1 MPSKKIESGLLQRSF
16 ALDSREVDAD
26 SRTIELAFSSETRD
40 VERWFGTEILDH
52 SPSAIRLGR
61 LKNGGPLLLDH
72 DHRDLVGVVEGVEI
86 GTDRMGRAKVR
97 FGRSGKA
104 DEVFTDV
111 QDGIRRHVS
120 VGYRVH
126 KMILESRSD
135 DGDEVY
141 RVTDWEP
148 YEISLVSVPADPS
161 VGIGRTAGE
170 TFPIQIED
178 ESMTKQVE
186 QSGAPEETRAAESV
200 NIDAIQRE
208 ANERA
213 NARVSEMLAI
223 GQMSARFGG
232 IDLAQRFIKDSK
244 SPEQLRAA
252 ILERLPKHEDIGSG
266 SAAPATKLD
275 LSSKEVQRYS
285 LMKAIRAADK
295 MDWKGAEFELECS
308 QAIAD
313 ELGREARGFF
323 VPLDIQQRSSSD
335 FTMTKTTTDELVGTD
350 HLAQSFIEFL
360 RPNAV
365 VMRLGATMLTGLVGD
380 VDIPAQ
386 AGTATFYW
394 LADDG
399 DVTDSQVDM
408 RTVSLSPKTVAGS
421 VPMSRRLLKQSAPSV
436 EMLIQRDL
444 AVGAGLAID
453 LAAIQGSASNN
464 QPRGIVN
471 VSGVNTQSVAATSGV
486 PTWAELVGFE
496 SEVASDN
503 ALTGNLAYVTTSP
516 IVGGLKTT
524 SKDSGSGLFLME
536 GGQANGYPVAVRNG
550 ITAKRIVFGNWSDV
564 LIGMWGVLDV
574 MPDRA
579 AKAASGG
586 LVLRVFQDIDV
597 AVRHAESFCINAS

>member
-1 MPSKKIESGLLQRSF
+1 MSNAGS
-16 ALDSREVDAD
+16 
-26 SRTIELAFSSETRD
+26 
-40 VERWFGTEILDH
+40 
-52 SPSAIRLGR
+52 
-61 LKNGGPLLLDH
+61 
-72 DHRDLVGVVEGVEI
+72 
-86 GTDRMGRAKVR
+86 
-97 FGRSGKA
+97 
-104 DEVFTDV
+104 
-111 QDGIRRHVS
+111 GIRRHVS

-170 TFPIQIED
+170 TFSIQVEED
-178 ESMTKQVE
+178 NSMTKQAE
-186 QSGAPEETRAAESV
+186 QSGAPEETRAAETV
-200 NIDAIQRE
+200 NVEAIQSEVRE
-208 ANERA
+208 REI
-213 NARVSEMLAI
+213 ARMKELDSI
-223 GQMSARFGG
+223 GQRFARFGG
-232 IDLAQRFIKDSK
+232 VELARKHIAEGKTAED
-244 SPEQLRAA
+244 LRAA
-252 ILERLPKHEDIGSG
+252 ILERLPKGEDVG
-266 SAAPATKLD
+266 SAKPAAKLD
-275 LSSKEVQRYS
+275 LTTKEVKRYS
-285 LMKAIRAADK
+285 LMRAIRAADK

-308 QAIAD
+308 QQIAD

-323 VPLDIQQRSSSD
+323 VPLDVQQRSSSD
-335 FTMTKTTTDELVGTD
+335 FTMSKTTTDELVGTD
-350 HLAQSFIEFL
+350 HLAGSFIEYL

-365 VMRLGATMLTGLVGD
+365 VMRLGATMMTGLVGD

-386 AGTATFYW
+386 SGTATFYW
-394 LADDG
+394 LDDDD

-444 AVGAGLAID
+444 AIGAALAID
-453 LAAIQGSASNN
+453 LAAIQGSGSNN

-503 ALTGNLAYVTTSP
+503 ALMGSLAYVTTSP

-524 SKDSGSGLFLME
+524 SKDAGSGLFLME

-564 LIGMWGVLDV
+564 MIGMWGVLDV

-597 AVRHAESFCINAS
+597 AVRHAESFSINA

>member
-72 DHRDLVGVVEGVEI
+72 DHRDLVGVVEAVEI

-104 DEVFTDV
+104 DEVFADV

-178 ESMTKQVE
+178 DSMTKQVE
-186 QSGAPEETRAAESV
+186 QSGAEETRAAEKV
-200 NIDAIQRE
+200 NVEAIQNEIRE
-208 ANERA
+208 R
-213 NARVSEMLAI
+213 EMSRIKELDSI
-223 GQMSARFGG
+223 GQRFARFGG
-232 IDLAQRFIKDSK
+232 AELARKHISEGK
-244 SPEQLRAA
+244 SAEDLRAA
-252 ILERLPKHEDIGSG
+252 ILERLPKGEDVGSG
-266 SAAPATKLD
+266 TATPATKLD
-275 LSSKEVQRYS
+275 LTSKEVQRYS
-285 LMKAIRAADK
+285 LMRAIRAAEK

-308 QAIAD
+308 KDIAD
-313 ELGREARGFF
+313 KLGREARGFF
-323 VPLDIQQRSSSD
+323 VPLEVQKRTSSD
-335 FTMTKTTTDELVGTD
+335 FTMTKATTDELVGTD

-360 RPNAV
+360 RPSSV
-365 VMRLGATMLTGLVGD
+365 VMSLGATTLPGLVGD

-453 LAAIQGSASNN
+453 LAAIQGSASHN
-464 QPRGIVN
+464 QPRGIVLT
-471 VSGVNTQSVAATSGV
+471 SGVKTQAIAATSGV
-486 PTWAELVGFE
+486 PTWAEAVGFE
-496 SEVASDN
+496 SQVAGAH
-503 ALTGNLAYVTTSP
+503 ALMGSLAYVTTSP
-516 IVGGLKTT
+516 IIGGLKTT

-536 GGQANGYPVAVRNG
+536 GGQMNGYQVVRRDG
-550 ITAKRIVFGNWSDV
+550 IAAKRIVFGNWSDV

>member
-1 MPSKKIESGLLQRSF
+1 MPSRKIESGLLQRTF
-16 ALDSREVDAD
+16 ALDSRDVDTE
-26 SRTIELAFSSETRD
+26 SRSVELAFSSETRD

-52 SPSAIRLGR
+52 SSSAIRLGR
-61 LKNGGPLLLDH
+61 LQNGGPLLLDH
-72 DHRDLVGVVEGVEI
+72 DHRDLVGVVEGVQI
-86 GTDRMGRAKVR
+86 GADRMGRAKVR
-97 FGRSGKA
+97 FGNSTRA
-104 DEVFTDV
+104 DEVFKDV

-135 DGDEVY
+135 DGDEAY

-148 YEISLVSVPADPS
+148 YEISLVSVPADPN
-161 VGIGRTAGE
+161 VGIGRAAGE
-170 TFPIQIED
+170 TFQIQVE
-178 ESMTKQVE
+178 ECEMTKSVE
-186 QSGAPEETRAAESV
+186 QSGAPEETRAAEKV
-200 NIDAIQRE
+200 NVEAVQNEVRE
-208 ANERA
+208 REI
-213 NARVSEMLAI
+213 ARMKELDSI
-223 GQMSARFGG
+223 GQRFARFGG
-232 IDLAQRFIKDSK
+232 AELARKHITEGKTAED
-244 SPEQLRAA
+244 LRAA
-252 ILERLPKHEDIGSG
+252 ILERLPKGEDVGSG
-266 SAAPATKLD
+266 SAAPASKLD
-275 LSSKEVQRYS
+275 LSTKEVQRYS
-285 LMKAIRAADK
+285 LMKAIRAADR

-308 QAIAD
+308 QQIAED
-313 ELGREARGFF
+313 LGKEARGFY

-350 HLAQSFIEFL
+350 HLAGSFIEYL
-360 RPNAV
+360 RPNSV
-365 VMRLGATMLTGLVGD
+365 VMSLGATTLTGLVGD

-394 LADDG
+394 LDDDG

-408 RTVSLSPKTVAGS
+408 RTVSLKPTTVAGS

-453 LAAIQGSASNN
+453 LAAIQGSGSSN

-471 VSGVNTQSVAATSGV
+471 TTGVKTQSVAATSGV
-486 PTWAELVGFE
+486 PTWTEAVGFE
-496 SEVASDN
+496 SEIAGAH
-503 ALTGNLAYVTTSP
+503 ALMGSLAYVTTSP
-516 IVGGLKTT
+516 IIGGLKTT
-524 SKDSGSGLFLME
+524 SKDTGSGLFLME
-536 GGQANGYPVAVRNG
+536 GGSMNGYRVVRRDG

-586 LVLRVFQDIDV
+586 LVLRVFQDVDV
-597 AVRHAESFCINAS
+597 AVRHAESFCING